1 MPAGE
6 LCATT
11 PSTQSHCLRA
21 GRLVTPEVAQCRAAV
36 STRRSLASTTPGRRT
51 EGEPLR
57 TAPRREDAEPGQR
70 RGHRAPGC
78 RSPAMEE
85 KGDFKSLMAKF
96 HTKPPENDVGRFKPP
111 VATKPAIPANKPKP
125 AILPKKIEP
134 ENPYSPMY
142 PVAAWRELTKEL
154 SSPNLKELAGGQI
167 GSNINNPKLKVD
179 ATKRFNGDRSPN
191 ETSVKRPL
199 FQIGRQNTFGEKN
212 YNSTTTQET
221 GNSYTTR
228 PVDFHQ
234 NLITKLAQNPNGGN
248 EIKRCPSK
256 EHLPP
261 KPLRLSPCKKTD
273 VPPRKVLPNPKQLGP
288 RPPKPA
294 RPPVVDL
301 TRFTKGK
308 GVMVMVQPANEKKID
323 CLKQKLE
330 ARDLLSSLQRHPRI
344 SSTGSGTIS
353 ISSSSCEDREDYD
366 DVETVRPMPKRTAL
380 SPAPPPKPK
389 PRTSSS
395 SKDDDFY
402 DDVGS
407 LETLYPPPPPQL
419 RQSQEFRINWKKV
432 IKQQR
437 EVEEKEFRKKFKFEG
452 EIKVLTRMMVDP
464 NAIIKKCGKDDLPHK
479 RGDFLDVIQYTSHDK
494 YLCRNIRWK
503 FGYVPKRSL
512 LSIEKDVYDDVG
524 VFEELYDDIELIN
537 KAMPPELPKLR
548 KPSEAEL
555 YAMKQA
561 NEKNLKK
568 LKKEEKEE
576 KDIRKKFKLEG
587 EIKVLTTMMVDP
599 NAKIKKGGGK
609 YLSHKRGEILEVVE
623 RTSLEKLLC
632 RNTKG
637 KYGYVPRLYLLQV
650 EKDVYDYVDMS
661 DIQRIVKC
669 NP

>member
-1 MPAGE
+1 
-6 LCATT
+6 
-11 PSTQSHCLRA
+11 
-21 GRLVTPEVAQCRAAV
+21 
-36 STRRSLASTTPGRRT
+36 
-51 EGEPLR
+51 
-57 TAPRREDAEPGQR
+57 
-70 RGHRAPGC
+70 
-78 RSPAMEE
+78 MEE

-96 HTKPPENDVGRFKPP
+96 HTKTTEIDAGKFKPP
-111 VATKPAIPANKPKP
+111 IATKPAPPTNKSKP
-125 AILPKKIEP
+125 AIAPKKIEP

-167 GSNINNPKLKVD
+167 GSNINNSKLKVD
-179 ATKRFNGDRSPN
+179 ATKKYNGDRSPN
-191 ETSVKRPL
+191 EASARTPL
-199 FQIGRQNTFGEKN
+199 FEIGRQNTFKEIN
-212 YNSTTTQET
+212 VNSTTQET

-228 PVDFHQ
+228 PLDFHH
-234 NLITKLAQNPNGGN
+234 NLIMKLSQNPVGGN

-256 EHLPP
+256 DHLPP
-261 KPLRLSPCKKTD
+261 KPLRLSPCNKPG
-273 VPPRKVLPNPKQLGP
+273 VPPRKALPNPKQLGP
-288 RPPKPA
+288 RPLKPT
-294 RPPVVDL
+294 RPPLVDL

-308 GVMVMVQPANEKKID
+308 GVMLMVQPANEKKMD
-323 CLKQKLE
+323 FMKQKFE
-330 ARDLLSSLQRHPRI
+330 AKDLLSSLQHHPRI
-344 SSTGSGTIS
+344 SSTGSGS
-353 ISSSSCEDREDYD
+353 LNISSSSCEDREDYD
-366 DVETVRPMPKRTAL
+366 DIETVRPMPKRTAL

-389 PRTSSS
+389 PKMSSS
-395 SKDDDFY
+395 SKEDDFY

-407 LETLYPPPPPQL
+407 LETIFPPPPPQL
-419 RQSQEFRINWKKV
+419 RKSHEFRINWKNV

-464 NAIIKKCGKDDLPHK
+464 NAIIKKCGSYDLPHK
-479 RGDFLDVIQYTSHDK
+479 RGDFLDVIQYTSQEK

-524 VFEELYDDIELIN
+524 IFEELYDDIDLIN
-537 KAMPPELPKLR
+537 KAMPPALPKMR

-587 EIKVLTTMMVDP
+587 EIKVLTQMMVDP

-609 YLSHKRGEILEVVE
+609 YLSHKRGEILEVIE

-632 RNTKG
+632 RNSKG

-650 EKDVYDYVDMS
+650 EKDVYDYVEMS
-661 DIQRIVKC
+661 DIPRIAKC